1 MPSTEQLGRGDLGGR
16 GCLWIHRF
24 GCQSADLLRS
34 VTGFD
39 DNGIPLIN
47 EVNAELVVQHSN
59 FNSDEDIQA
68 AICAALTA

>member
-1 MPSTEQLGRGDLGGR
+1 
-16 GCLWIHRF
+16 
-24 GCQSADLLRS
+24 

-59 FNSDEDIQA
+59 FNNDEDIQA

>member
-1 MPSTEQLGRGDLGGR
+1 V
-16 GCLWIHRF
+16 
-24 GCQSADLLRS
+24 

-39 DNGIPLIN
+39 DNGIPLIDG
-47 EVNAELVVQHSN
+47 ENAELVVEHGN